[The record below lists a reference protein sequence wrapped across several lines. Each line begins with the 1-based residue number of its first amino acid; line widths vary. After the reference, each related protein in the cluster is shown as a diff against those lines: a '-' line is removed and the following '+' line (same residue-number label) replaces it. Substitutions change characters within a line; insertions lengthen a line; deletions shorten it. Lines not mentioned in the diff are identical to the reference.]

1 MSSRRWH
8 RTTFGMAAAAATML
22 GTAWAKTPDAGRVCG
37 TPGASVN
44 VAGGSAEDR
53 QPLRVSGRSG
63 RAGTPN
69 LFSPLVQIPAVGTT
83 ALPVSAGPAP
93 VATSTPPT
101 PSGPPAI
108 PGLPPPPV
116 TAKEKEKEKEKEKG
130 RKDRAHV
137 EAIQATAD
145 VPEERLLDVGV
156 AVFDPEVGD
165 AELRNLAKKGVTP
178 ELRRAESHYVS
189 FHLKKTLEG
198 TGHWGAVR
206 VLPGPGEGVDVFV
219 SGRIVRSTGK
229 DLEVEVDAVDA
240 TGRRWLH
247 KRYKDEADE
256 MAYEADHVGQYEPFQ
271 NLYNR
276 VANDLLEAREH
287 LKAAELVAVRRVSH
301 LRFAAALAPEAFSPY
316 LQTGKAGRWSL
327 RRLPAEGDPMARRV
341 SDIRDRDQMFVDTL
355 NDYYLSYYERM
366 VSPYASWR
374 QHSYEEQ
381 AALDKVTRESRL
393 KKILGGAAILAGVV
407 MMGSDSEARRVGG
420 DIAMLGGY
428 AVLQAGSRQAQ
439 EKAMHESALKE
450 LATQAEGDV
459 TPLLVEVEGQQ
470 LKLTGSA
477 EKQFTQWRELLAR
490 VFAIETG
497 VPDEPNA
504 PMVSAPPSR

>member
-1 MSSRRWH
+1 MSSRQWRS
-8 RTTFGMAAAAATML
+8 TAFGFAVATAAML

-44 VAGGSAEDR
+44 VAGGSGEDGR
-53 QPLRVSGRSG
+53 PTRAVGRSG
-63 RAGTPN
+63 RFASPA
-69 LFSPLVQIPAVGTT
+69 LFSPLVEIPAAGPA
-83 ALPVSAGPAP
+83 ALPVSAVP
-93 VATSTPPT
+93 VATAAPPT

-108 PGLPPPPV
+108 PGLPPPPA
-116 TAKEKEKEKEKEKG
+116 TEKEKKEKKEKA
-130 RKDRAHV
+130 RKDRGQV

-156 AVFDPEVGD
+156 AVFDPEVGE
-165 AELRNLAKKGVTP
+165 AELRSLARKGVTP
-178 ELRRAESHYVS
+178 ELRRAESHFVS

-206 VLPGPGEGVDVFV
+206 VLPGPGEGVDLFV
-219 SGRIVRSTGK
+219 SGRIEKSTGK
-229 DLEVEVDAVDA
+229 DLELEVDAVDA

-247 KRYKDEADE
+247 KRYKGEADQG
-256 MAYEADHVGQYEPFQ
+256 AYQADRVGQHEPFQ
-271 NLYNR
+271 ELYNR
-276 VANDLLEAREH
+276 ISNDLLEARDD
-287 LKAAELVAVRRVSH
+287 LKASELVAVRRVSN

-316 LQTGKAGRWSL
+316 LQSGKSGRWSL

-366 VSPYASWR
+366 TTPYASWR

-381 AALDKVTRESRL
+381 AALDKINRESRL

-407 MMGSDSEARRVGG
+407 MMGSDSEARRVAG

-428 AVLQAGSRQAQ
+428 AVLQAGGRQAQ
-439 EKAMHESALKE
+439 EKAMHEAALKE

-477 EKQFTQWRELLAR
+477 EKQFTQWRELLQR

-504 PMVSAPPSR
+504 PVVSAPPSR